1 MSQTKN
7 AVSRSQ
13 KLTLASLLITGLLI
27 AGSTLGFSANKTETI
42 DATAMGTSTQMGSEF
57 SVTLNIDDYSTQAD
71 KQILVE
77 AFQKGGDKGL
87 VNALSKMKAAG
98 HIEVTGTLGYDCSY
112 IQMIPTP
119 TGRKIRFVTNRPLR
133 FGEVYWDTRSTDY
146 NLTAGEFDLND
157 TDKSKSTGK
166 LYPAAELV
174 IDKQGELQMNLIG
187 NPYNLVNVLD
197 WKGARGIGI
206 DRGYAAAPIR
216 SAGAVGR
223 ATSPGARRHLS
234 PLAGRGRPSGARS
247 GEGDSPRVENSMR

>member
-1 MSQTKN
+1 MEMLLNKN
-7 AVSRSQ
+7 AALRTL
-13 KLTLASLLITGLLI
+13 KLTFGSLLITSLLV
-27 AGSTLGFSANKTETI
+27 AGSTSAFSANKSETI
-42 DATAMGTSTQMGSEF
+42 DATAMGTSTQMGSQF
-57 SVTLNIDDYSTQAD
+57 SITLNINDYSTQAD

-187 NPYNLVNVLD
+187 NPYNLVDVLD
-197 WKGARGIGI
+197 WKG
-206 DRGYAAAPIR
+206 
-216 SAGAVGR
+216 
-223 ATSPGARRHLS
+223 TPG
-234 PLAGRGRPSGARS
+234 
-247 GEGDSPRVENSMR
+247 VN